1 MCGLVGTIRPQN
13 YDPGVSRAAATA
25 QLDIWLDSCGGLSEE
40 RAAAAVGDGP
50 DPDVLVVRTRVVL
63 MESDGARCCG
73 AVPDQAV
80 TVAVPDQ
87 GDRDGADEVG
97 QVGRAMTVDRRD
109 GVALT
114 GNDGLISGKCHGISS
129 VGCDV
134 GVLCRGRAGHCRTS
148 SSSFRFLSMPQRN
161 Q

>member
-40 RAAAAVGDGP
+40 RAAAVGDGP
-50 DPDVLVVRTRVVL
+50 DPDVLVVRTRVFL

-73 AVPDQAV
+73 AV
-80 TVAVPDQ
+80 
-87 GDRDGADEVG
+87 
-97 QVGRAMTVDRRD
+97 
-109 GVALT
+109 
-114 GNDGLISGKCHGISS
+114 
-129 VGCDV
+129 
-134 GVLCRGRAGHCRTS
+134 HCRTS

-161 Q
+161 QPRGKALP

>member
-25 QLDIWLDSCGGLSEE
+25 QLDIWLDSCGGLSKE
-40 RAAAAVGDGP
+40 RAAAVGDGP
-50 DPDVLVVRTRVVL
+50 DPDVLVVRTRVFL
-63 MESDGARCCG
+63 MESDGARSCG

-109 GVALT
+109 GIAPVSYTHLRAHETDSYL
-114 GNDGLISGKCHGISS
+114 
-129 VGCDV
+129 V
-134 GVLCRGRAGHCRTS
+134 CR
-148 SSSFRFLSMPQRN
+148 LLLEKKKQ
-161 Q
+161 

>member
-1 MCGLVGTIRPQN
+1 M
-13 YDPGVSRAAATA
+13 
-25 QLDIWLDSCGGLSEE
+25 WLDSCGGLSEE
-40 RAAAAVGDGP
+40 RAAAGLSEERAAAAGGDGP

-114 GNDGLISGKCHGISS
+114 GNDRFDRWRRRRI
-129 VGCDV
+129 
-134 GVLCRGRAGHCRTS
+134 VLAGA
-148 SSSFRFLSMPQRN
+148 SFTIG
-161 Q
+161 